1 MVLVT
6 FFVIIF
12 LTLANSR
19 HENLLPTP
27 SFTKYIKHHEQHHYN
42 LFVRGV
48 CDKANCDTSIINAEL
63 YIEDKLYLL
72 VERFLNETNVTMGIE
87 NVINQRIGEEKP
99 QTL

>member
-12 LTLANSR
+12 LTLVNSS

-27 SFTKYIKHHEQHHYN
+27 SFTKYEIKHHEQHHYN
-42 LFVRGV
+42 IFVRGV

-63 YIEDKLYLL
+63 YIEDKLYQL
-72 VERFLNETNVTMGIE
+72 VGRFLNETNVTMGIE
-87 NVINQRIGEEKP
+87 NVINQRIGEKKP
-99 QTL
+99 